1 MKKRF
6 LAMALCLAMT
16 LSLFPTGAFA
26 NPENEPAAPRSE
38 AVAEIVQEQQTEAL
52 PEAAGKTEESTTEAP
67 AVPVMAE
74 AEIAAEAEKADAEP
88 AAEPEKADAEP
99 AAEPEK
105 ADAEPEKADSEA
117 LAEPEKAESEAS
129 GGPAKADSEPVE
141 PEAETAKEPAEE
153 NSGSKWDALK
163 NSIANLFGGAVEP
176 ANIVPDLKV
185 DTYEFYVDG
194 KIQENWTQ
202 RVAKGDELKIPGTP
216 KKEGYVFEGWFHGD
230 TEVKSGKITNVSNET
245 VHVKAKFQ
253 EANYVRFMG
262 RDGTTVMHTAQGTK
276 GEPVSD
282 GDISTAVEMVRLT
295 LGSEESVQG
304 WSDAKDGTI
313 PLGNITFAKGTR
325 TLYPVVEKGYW
336 VTFESA
342 GGSYIAPQFSNAG
355 KTMQLKPFEPKRAGY
370 KFAGWYQ
377 GEQKVDSVSGKATVT
392 AKWEAGTAPYTVIYW
407 QENADDDKYSFK
419 EAETKNGTPDTE
431 AKADPTKKYPGFELN
446 EKKTETKTIAGDG
459 STILNVYYKRN
470 VYKVR
475 FYKREYKA
483 FVGYV
488 AGDEYTELCIT
499 AKYGAN
505 ISKKW
510 PKKNGSST
518 WYVDVERGSARQVN
532 IDTMPLKG
540 ANFYG
545 PETGSG
551 SQTASY
557 YVEVLPGEK
566 PELIK
571 NNIGYK
577 LHHQDTSPQSGWG
590 YSTVTKED
598 QYPITGF
605 TLAEEISTGIGDYY
619 DGAEFYYSRNSYDIV
634 FYSGKAIVNRESHKF
649 QQSIADVSY
658 TPDRPDNIPDNY
670 QFAGW
675 YEDEQCVASKY
686 DFAGRTMPANPITL
700 YAKWAAPQITVTIR
714 MKDGSEQPITV
725 PYGSELKESPAWN
738 ALVETLRPEP
748 DAWMDANNGNKIF
761 NLDTKLHK
769 NYTLT
774 PYYISDA
781 TQCVI
786 TYVEGEISWDDH
798 DLYAKGSKATIRNP
812 QHSEGLNFQCWEMDN
827 QRLLPGQSINVT
839 GNVELKAVYGE
850 PLENTLKLTYH
861 NSDYTKVYEN
871 LPANSE
877 QIAADPAQLGTGF
890 ETPEGKKFAGWVT
903 AENGEKKYQVNEKF
917 YITSDGKND
926 LYAVWE
932 DLPDIGKTSVAT
944 IDAPQSVP
952 YDGSEHKW
960 VPIVL
965 DKDGKALTDADY
977 EVIYSTDNF
986 TDVTG
991 TITVTITGIGN
1002 YTGKVEKTYQITP
1015 RTVTLKSANLS
1026 KVYDGTALTNGETAL
1041 ETQTGW
1047 VDGEGATYTFTGSQT
1062 VVGNSANAFSYK
1074 LNEGTKE
1081 SNYTIDKTEGTLTIT
1096 GKSIIPTDENGMT
1109 VTPPVNVKY
1118 SGSEQKEKPT
1128 VMDHAKQLAEG
1139 TDYTLDYTGDT
1150 INAGTV
1156 TVTITGIGNYTGS
1169 TRVEYQILKRS
1180 VTLTSETASK
1190 AYDGTPLTRPDV
1202 TVGGDKFVAGE
1213 VSDIKANG
1221 SVTTV
1226 AEGQVTNTITY
1237 TEGANFKASNYDITK
1252 HEGKLSIGDQ
1262 SIDPDNPNYNG
1273 VTVDSPDNKTYDGTE
1288 HKWAPK
1294 VKDKEGNA
1302 LTEGE
1307 DYTVSYSTEDFTNV
1321 GTITVTI
1328 IGAGNYTDSVER
1340 TYEITKR
1347 SVTLTSE
1354 TASKAYDGTPLTR
1367 PEVTVTGDDFVDG
1380 EVTDIKATGSVT
1392 TVTEGEVTNTIT
1404 YTEGANFKASN
1415 YDITKNEG
1423 KLSITA
1429 RPISSNGITVKK
1441 LDDVLY
1447 DGGKHE
1453 QKPVVK
1459 DGETPLTEGEHYTLH
1474 YDGDTT
1480 NAGTV
1485 KVVVSG
1491 KGNYNGETSVSY
1503 KITPRSVIL
1512 TSETDSKVYDGTPL
1526 TRPNVKVEGD
1536 GFVAGEVE
1544 ENSIRATGSVLNVG
1558 DNGKNAIE
1566 FTTTDAF
1573 KYTNYAITK
1582 NEGTLTITGQSIVP
1596 DPNNPGS
1603 YKGITISKPTDALYD
1618 GNPHKW
1624 APEVKDKDG
1633 NALTENT
1640 DYTVAYKITQKAK
1653 PNYRDY
1659 TDVCTIEVTITGKG
1673 NYTGSVTK
1681 TYRITPRKVTLT
1693 SETASKPYD
1702 GTPLTKPDVTVSGDG
1717 FVAGEAYK
1725 ILAHGTVIEVKD
1737 SPVENKISY
1746 QVTENYKGDNYI
1758 VTYECGTLS
1767 ITGQSIVPDPDNP
1780 ESYKGITISDPK
1792 DSTYDG
1798 KEHKWAPEVKDKE
1811 GKALTENTDYTVSY
1825 DKTDFT
1831 NVTGKITVTITGK
1844 GNYTGKVEKSY
1855 QILPA
1860 TLTVTTNSAEKTHDG
1875 NRLTADGTITGFVNG
1890 ETATFMIT
1898 GSQTDV
1904 GSSTNTYK
1912 IEWNGTAKQSNYTI
1926 VEKLGT
1932 LKVNERSGGG
1942 GSGGGSS
1949 STPTPAPEQ
1958 TPTPTPAPVIVP
1970 PAPAPTPAPARR
1982 ITPAATATPT
1992 PAPTAKP
1999 TETKQ
2004 PEPEPEVI
2012 EPDDP
2017 PLAPL
2022 PTGAWALVNLILMLL
2037 TVLASLLLLLGYLGK
2052 KKHTARDEY
2061 GNERIDYTRNK
2072 KGFWRV
2078 ASLIPA
2084 IAAVIAFVLTENMKL
2099 PMIMVDRWTLLMAV
2113 IAVLQLIVAVM
2124 SKKQKESQDEEDE
2137 ANA

>member
-52 PEAAGKTEESTTEAP
+52 PEAAGETEESTTEAP

-99 AAEPEK
+99 
-105 ADAEPEKADSEA
+105 EKADSEA

-129 GGPAKADSEPVE
+129 GEPAKADSEPVE
-141 PEAETAKEPAEE
+141 PEAETAEEPAEE

-163 NSIANLFGGAVEP
+163 KSIGNLFGGAVEP

-202 RVAKGDELKIPGTP
+202 KVAKGDELKIPGTP
-216 KKEGYVFEGWFHGD
+216 KKDGYVFVGWFHGK
-230 TEVKSGKITNVSNET
+230 TKVESGKITKVSGTT
-245 VHVKAKFQ
+245 VHVDAQFQ
-253 EANYVRFMG
+253 AASYVYFVG
-262 RDGTTVMHTAQGTK
+262 TDGTTVVHTVQGTS
-276 GEPVSD
+276 GEAVSPE
-282 GDISTAVEMVRLT
+282 DISTAAEMVRLT
-295 LGSEESVQG
+295 LGSEQSVQG
-304 WSDAKDGTI
+304 WSETPGDST
-313 PLGNITFAKGTR
+313 PLESIAFVEGTR
-325 TLYPVVEKGYW
+325 TLHPVVKTGYW
-336 VTFESA
+336 VTFNSA

-355 KTMQLKPFEPKRAGY
+355 KTMDLSQSQFVPTRAGY
-370 KFAGWYQ
+370 DFDGWYLN
-377 GEQKVDSVSGKATVT
+377 EQKVTSVDGAVTVT
-392 AKWEAGTAPYTVIYW
+392 ASWKAKDAQYTVIYW
-407 QENADDDKYSFK
+407 QENADDDGYSFK
-419 EAETKNGTPDTE
+419 ESETKTGTAGTKVTPSSTN
-431 AKADPTKKYPGFELN
+431 TKKYSGFTLN
-446 EKKTETKTIAGDG
+446 AKKSEPKTIAGDG

-470 VYKVR
+470 VYEVR
-475 FYKREYKA
+475 FYKIIEHFMRPNTVGNEYA
-483 FVGYV
+483 NYR
-488 AGDEYTELCIT
+488 IT
-499 AKYGAN
+499 AKYGAD
-505 ISKKW
+505 ISGKW
-510 PKKNGSST
+510 PTENGSCAWYVAPNSST
-518 WYVDVERGSARQVN
+518 WQAH
-532 IDTMPLKG
+532 IDTMPLGDENGVTK
-540 ANFYG
+540 FYG
-545 PETGSG
+545 PAQNGRKI
-551 SQTASY
+551 TAYY
-557 YVEVLPGEK
+557 YVEVLPGESGEWASDGRK
-566 PELIK
+566 
-571 NNIGYK
+571 YK
-577 LHHQDTSPQSGWG
+577 LDHKDVANTGRSS
-590 YSTVTKED
+590 VTKED
-598 QYPITGF
+598 RYPIAGF
-605 TLAEEISTGIGDYY
+605 ALVEKISTRIGANYN
-619 DGAEFYYSRNSYDIV
+619 GARFYYSRNSYDIN
-634 FYSGKAIVNRESHKF
+634 FYSGKTFVHKESRKF
-649 QQSIADVSY
+649 EQSIADVSY
-658 TPDRPDNIPDNY
+658 EPNKPDNIPANY

-675 YEDEQCVASKY
+675 YANELCEGDAFKFE
-686 DFAGRTMPANPITL
+686 GTMPANNITL
-700 YAKWAAPQITVTIR
+700 YAKWAAPQITVTISK
-714 MKDGSEQPITV
+714 KDGTTQTITV
-725 PYGSELKESPAWN
+725 PYGSKLEESAEWKTLAAELD
-738 ALVETLRPEP
+738 P
-748 DAWMDANNGNKIF
+748 DAWMNGDKIF
-761 NLDTKLHK
+761 NLNTELYE
-769 NYTLT
+769 NITLT
-774 PYYISDA
+774 PYYKNDA
-781 TQCVI
+781 TPCTI
-786 TYVEGEISWDDH
+786 TYDENGTKWEDPTK
-798 DLYAKGSKATIRNP
+798 YAKGGEATILNP
-812 QHSEGLNFQCWEMDN
+812 EHSDGLKFQYWEMGD
-827 QRLLPGQSINVT
+827 QKLLPGQSITVT
-839 GNVELKAVYGE
+839 GDVTLTAVYGE
-850 PLENTLKLTYH
+850 SLNTLKLTYH
-861 NSDYTKVYEN
+861 NGGYTKVYEN
-871 LPANSE
+871 LSANSE

-890 ETPEGKKFAGWVT
+890 ETPKGKKFAGWVT

-932 DLPDIGKTSVAT
+932 NLPDIRDESVAT
-944 IDAPQSVP
+944 IDSPNDVP
-952 YDGSEHKW
+952 YDGNPHQWKPTVTKAGTQET
-960 VPIVL
+960 L
-965 DKDGKALTDADY
+965 EKDTDY
-977 EVIYSTDNF
+977 TVSYSTDDF
-986 TDVTG
+986 TNVTG

-1002 YTGKVEKTYQITP
+1002 YTGTVERTYQITKRP
-1015 RTVTLKSANLS
+1015 VTLTSETAS
-1026 KVYDGTALTNGETAL
+1026 KPYDGTPLTRPDVTV
-1041 ETQTGW
+1041 TG
-1047 VDGEGATYTFTGSQT
+1047 DGFVTDEVTEIKATGSVT
-1062 VVGNSANAFSYK
+1062 HVSEGEVTNTITYK
-1074 LNEGTKE
+1074 TGEKFKDSNYAITKNEGKL
-1081 SNYTIDKTEGTLTIT
+1081 SIT

-1109 VTPPVNVKY
+1109 VKPPANVKY

-1139 TDYTLDYTGDT
+1139 TDYTLGYTENTTD
-1150 INAGTV
+1150 AGTV

-1169 TRVEYQILKRS
+1169 TSVDYQILKRS
-1180 VTLTSETASK
+1180 VTLTSKTDSK

-1202 TVGGDKFVAGE
+1202 TVGGDKFVEGE

-1237 TEGANFKASNYDITK
+1237 TKGEKFKDSNYDITK

-1273 VTVDSPDNKTYDGTE
+1273 VTVDFPDNKTYDGTE

-1302 LTEGE
+1302 LTETT
-1307 DYTVSYSTEDFTNV
+1307 DYTVSYDKNDFTNV
-1321 GTITVTI
+1321 TGKITVTI
-1328 IGAGNYTDSVER
+1328 TGAGNYTGSVER

-1354 TASKAYDGTPLTR
+1354 TASKAYDGTALTK
-1367 PEVTVTGDDFVDG
+1367 PDVTVSGDGFVAG
-1380 EVTDIKATGSVT
+1380 EVSEIKATGSVT
-1392 TVTEGEVTNTIT
+1392 AVTEGEVTNTIT
-1404 YTEGANFKASN
+1404 YKTGEKFKDGN
-1415 YDITKNEG
+1415 YTITKNEG

-1459 DGETPLTEGEHYTLH
+1459 DGKTTLTEGEHYTLH

-1485 KVVVSG
+1485 TVVVFG
-1491 KGNYNGETSVSY
+1491 TGNYNGETSVSY
-1503 KITPRSVIL
+1503 KITPRKVTL
-1512 TSETDSKVYDGTPL
+1512 TSESGSKPYDGTPL
-1526 TRPNVKVEGD
+1526 TRPDVKVEGD

-1544 ENSIRATGSVLNVG
+1544 EKSIRATGSVLNVG

-1573 KYTNYAITK
+1573 KYTNYAVTK

-1596 DPNNPGS
+1596 DPDNPDS
-1603 YKGITISKPTDALYD
+1603 YKGITIS
-1618 GNPHKW
+1618 NP
-1624 APEVKDKDG
+1624 
-1633 NALTENT
+1633 
-1640 DYTVAYKITQKAK
+1640 
-1653 PNYRDY
+1653 
-1659 TDVCTIEVTITGKG
+1659 
-1673 NYTGSVTK
+1673 
-1681 TYRITPRKVTLT
+1681 
-1693 SETASKPYD
+1693 
-1702 GTPLTKPDVTVSGDG
+1702 
-1717 FVAGEAYK
+1717 
-1725 ILAHGTVIEVKD
+1725 
-1737 SPVENKISY
+1737 ENK
-1746 QVTENYKGDNYI
+1746 
-1758 VTYECGTLS
+1758 
-1767 ITGQSIVPDPDNP
+1767 
-1780 ESYKGITISDPK
+1780 
-1792 DSTYDG
+1792 TYDG

-1811 GKALTENTDYTVSY
+1811 GKALTKDTDYTVSY

-1831 NVTGKITVTITGK
+1831 NVTGEIKVTITGK

-1875 NRLTADGTITGFVNG
+1875 NQLTADGTITGFVNG

-1912 IEWNGTAKQSNYTI
+1912 IEWNGTAKQSNYTV

-1942 GSGGGSS
+1942 GSS
-1949 STPTPAPEQ
+1949 STPTPEPEQ

-2052 KKHTARDEY
+2052 KKHTERDEY

-2084 IAAVIAFVLTENMKL
+2084 VAAVIAFVLTENMKL

>member
-74 AEIAAEAEKADAEP
+74 AEIAAEAEKADAEKADAEP
-88 AAEPEKADAEP
+88 VAEPEKADAEP

-129 GGPAKADSEPVE
+129 SEPEKADGEPVE

-163 NSIANLFGGAVEP
+163 KSIGNLFGGAVEP
-176 ANIVPDLKV
+176 ASITPQLTV
-185 DTYEFYVDG
+185 DTYEFYVGDE
-194 KIQENWTQ
+194 IQENWTQ
-202 RVAKGDELKIPGTP
+202 RVAEGDELKIPGTP
-216 KKEGYVFEGWFHGD
+216 KKEGYVFKGWFRVD
-230 TEVKSGKITNVSNET
+230 TNAEVKSGKITEVSDTT
-245 VHVKAKFQ
+245 VRVNAQF
-253 EANYVRFMG
+253 EAASYVYFMG
-262 RDGTTVMHTAQGTK
+262 TDGTTVMHTVQGTS
-276 GEPVSD
+276 GADVNED
-282 GDISTAVEMVRLT
+282 DISTAAEMVRLT

-304 WSDAKDGTI
+304 WSDTNGGT
-313 PLGNITFAKGTR
+313 PLDSNSIKFTEGTR
-325 TLYPVVEKGYW
+325 TLYPVVETGYW
-336 VTFESA
+336 VNFDSA

-355 KTMQLKPFEPKRAGY
+355 KTMDLSLFTPTRAGY
-370 KFAGWYQ
+370 DFTGWYQ
-377 GEQKVDSVSGKATVT
+377 GEEKVDTVSGEAKVT
-392 AKWEAGTAPYTVIYW
+392 AHWQAQNNVQYTVIYW
-407 QENADDDKYSFK
+407 QENADDDGYSFK
-419 EAETKNGTPDTE
+419 ESETKTGTAGTE
-431 AKADPTKKYPGFELN
+431 VTPSREEKYPGFTLN
-446 EKKTETKTIAGDG
+446 TDMSKPKTIAGDG

-470 VYKVR
+470 EYEVN
-475 FYKREYKA
+475 FYNVICNKEEHTHNDWCYDWYGRLICWRQEHTHTEANGCLKLVHSIKA
-483 FVGYV
+483 KM
-488 AGDEYTELCIT
+488 D
-499 AKYGAN
+499 AN
-505 ISKKW
+505 ISKEW
-510 PKKNGSST
+510 PGGT
-518 WYVDVERGSARQVN
+518 WSVN
-532 IDTMPLKG
+532 ANVSKGPWQAYIDTMPIGGK
-540 ANFYG
+540 NFYG
-545 PETGSG
+545 PKTGESV
-551 SQTASY
+551 SKAKY
-557 YVEVLPGEK
+557 YLEALPGDTNTVNYK
-566 PELIK
+566 GK
-571 NNIGYK
+571 KYK
-577 LHHQDTSPQSGWG
+577 LDHTDTAVGRNLS
-590 YSTVTKED
+590 VTQED
-598 QYPITGF
+598 KYDIQGF
-605 TLAEEISTGIGDYY
+605 VYKYGPDNGSAYNGAKFYY
-619 DGAEFYYSRNSYDIV
+619 DRWEYEIKFVNGDTTVETKKFKYQYSI
-634 FYSGKAIVNRESHKF
+634 ES
-649 QQSIADVSY
+649 ADY
-658 TPDRPDNIPDNY
+658 TPSRPMNVKENFV
-670 QFAGW
+670 FAGW
-675 YEDEQCVASKY
+675 YEDEQLAGGKFV
-686 DFAGRTMPANPITL
+686 FAGKTMPANNITL
-700 YAKWAAPQITVTIR
+700 YAKWAAPQITVTISK
-714 MKDGSEQPITV
+714 KDGTTQTITV
-725 PYGSELKESPAWN
+725 PYGSKLEESAEWKTLAAELN
-738 ALVETLRPEP
+738 P
-748 DAWMDANNGNKIF
+748 DAWMNGDKIF
-761 NLDTKLHK
+761 NLNTELHEDT
-769 NYTLT
+769 TLK
-774 PYYISDA
+774 PYYKNDA
-781 TQCVI
+781 TQCTI
-786 TYVEGEISWDDH
+786 TYDENGTTWPDPTK
-798 DLYAKGSKATIRNP
+798 YAKGGMATILNP
-812 QHSEGLNFQCWEMDN
+812 EHSEGLKFQHWEMGD
-827 QRLLPGQSINVT
+827 QQLLPGQSITVT
-839 GNVELKAVYGE
+839 GDVTLKAVYGE
-850 PLENTLKLTYH
+850 PPEGNLKLTYH
-861 NSDYTKVYEN
+861 IDDKTYEIPN
-871 LPANSE
+871 LLANSE
-877 QIAADPAQLGTGF
+877 QTAKDPAELDKDF
-890 ETPEGKKFAGWVT
+890 VTPEGKKFAGWAT
-903 AENGEKKYQVNEKF
+903 TKNDEAKYAAGDKF
-917 YITSDGKND
+917 YITIEGRND
-926 LYAVWE
+926 LYAIWK
-932 DLPDIGKTSVAT
+932 DLPNIRDENVASIDSPKDI
-944 IDAPQSVP
+944 P
-952 YDGSEHKW
+952 YDGNPHQWEPTVTKADTQEPLKKDTDYKVSY
-960 VPIVL
+960 
-965 DKDGKALTDADY
+965 DKTD
-977 EVIYSTDNF
+977 F
-986 TDVTG
+986 TNVG
-991 TITVTITGIGN
+991 TIKVTITGIGN
-1002 YTGKVEKTYQITP
+1002 YTGTVERTYQITKRP
-1015 RTVTLKSANLS
+1015 VTLTSETAS
-1026 KVYDGTALTNGETAL
+1026 KPYDGTPLTRPIVTEGGMKFVAGEVTDIKA
-1041 ETQTGW
+1041 TGS
-1047 VDGEGATYTFTGSQT
+1047 VTYVSEGEVTNTITYTEGEKFKE
-1062 VVGNSANAFSYK
+1062 GNYDITK
-1074 LNEGTKE
+1074 NEGKL
-1081 SNYTIDKTEGTLTIT
+1081 SIT

-1109 VTPPVNVKY
+1109 VTPPANVKY

-1139 TDYTLDYTGDT
+1139 TDYTLVYTENTTD
-1150 INAGTV
+1150 AGTV

-1169 TRVEYQILKRS
+1169 TSVDYQILKRS
-1180 VTLTSETASK
+1180 VTLTSKTDSK

-1202 TVGGDKFVAGE
+1202 TVGGDKFVEGE
-1213 VSDIKANG
+1213 VTEIKATG

-1226 AEGQVTNTITY
+1226 AEGQVTNTITF
-1237 TEGANFKASNYDITK
+1237 TKGAKFKASNYDITK
-1252 HEGKLSIGDQ
+1252 HEGTLSIGDQ

-1273 VTVDSPDNKTYDGTE
+1273 VTVDFPENKTYDGNL
-1288 HKWAPK
+1288 HKWAPT
-1294 VKDKEGNA
+1294 VKDKSNND
-1302 LTEGE
+1302 LTEGK

-1328 IGAGNYTDSVER
+1328 TGKGNYTDSVER

-1347 SVTLTSE
+1347 KVTLTSE
-1354 TASKAYDGTPLTR
+1354 TASKPYDGTALTK
-1367 PEVTVTGDDFVDG
+1367 PKVTVTGDGFVAG
-1380 EVTDIKATGSVT
+1380 EVTEIKATGSVT
-1392 TVTEGEVTNTIT
+1392 YVSEGKVTNTIT
-1404 YTEGANFKASN
+1404 YKTGEKFKEGN

-1447 DGGKHE
+1447 DGEKHE

-1485 KVVVSG
+1485 TVVVSG

-1544 ENSIRATGSVLNVG
+1544 EKSIRATGSVLNVG

-1573 KYTNYAITK
+1573 KYTNYAVTK
-1582 NEGTLTITGQSIVP
+1582 NEGTLT
-1596 DPNNPGS
+1596 
-1603 YKGITISKPTDALYD
+1603 
-1618 GNPHKW
+1618 
-1624 APEVKDKDG
+1624 
-1633 NALTENT
+1633 
-1640 DYTVAYKITQKAK
+1640 
-1653 PNYRDY
+1653 
-1659 TDVCTIEVTITGKG
+1659 
-1673 NYTGSVTK
+1673 
-1681 TYRITPRKVTLT
+1681 
-1693 SETASKPYD
+1693 
-1702 GTPLTKPDVTVSGDG
+1702 
-1717 FVAGEAYK
+1717 
-1725 ILAHGTVIEVKD
+1725 
-1737 SPVENKISY
+1737 
-1746 QVTENYKGDNYI
+1746 
-1758 VTYECGTLS
+1758 

-1780 ESYKGITISDPK
+1780 ESYKGITISDPENK
-1792 DSTYDG
+1792 TYDG

-2012 EPDDP
+2012 EDEET
-2017 PLAPL
+2017 PLAPM

-2084 IAAVIAFVLTENMKL
+2084 VAAVIAFVLTENMKL